1 MYLFRGLVEKE
12 YNYSD
17 VLGNNL
23 AYVLW
28 LSVRLV
34 GFVEFA
40 SL

>member
-1 MYLFRGLVEKE
+1 MKKE

-17 VLGNNL
+17 VLGSNL
-23 AYVLW
+23 ADVLW